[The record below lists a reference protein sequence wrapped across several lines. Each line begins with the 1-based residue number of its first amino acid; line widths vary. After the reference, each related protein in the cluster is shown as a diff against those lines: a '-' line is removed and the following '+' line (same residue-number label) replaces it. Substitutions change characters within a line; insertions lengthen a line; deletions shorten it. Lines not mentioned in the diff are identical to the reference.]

1 MGEIRSRQQSDAAIP
16 VSRFRLRNVKM
27 IPKNSSDACF
37 MNSLGMPSG
46 PQALLFF
53 SLLMLFFSSCMVNI
67 LLRSR
72 LGGELL
78 IMGVFMLSVSCEKR
92 LLKYSSHS
100 SPSRSSRRVADVLFS
115 PRLFQV
121 SHKFMPL

>member
-1 MGEIRSRQQSDAAIP
+1 
-16 VSRFRLRNVKM
+16 
-27 IPKNSSDACF
+27 

-53 SLLMLFFSSCMVNI
+53 SLLMLFISSCMVNI

-78 IMGVFMLSVSCEKR
+78 IMGVFMLSVPCEKR
-92 LLKYSSHS
+92 LEVFFPFLSIEVFREGCRCFIFTQIV
-100 SPSRSSRRVADVLFS
+100 PGIPEVLYFLYG
-115 PRLFQV
+115 R
-121 SHKFMPL
+121 